1 MALREYNE
9 NNKDEEQEETEINHL
24 QKPVSRWE
32 ANVRIRRDEWD
43 HQFPNTNCCCQNSH
57 LIAQENNCATNYPS
71 TVGQLV
77 KAICLWDF
85 TDLKIIS
92 WLLGYNLIY
101 DSN

>member
-24 QKPVSRWE
+24 QKPSRWE
-32 ANVRIRRDEWD
+32 ANVQIRRDEWD
-43 HQFPNTNCCCQNSH
+43 HQSSNTNCSCQNSH

-77 KAICLWDF
+77 KTICLWDF

-101 DSN
+101 NSN